1 MNAKNLSVCLLT
13 YNHEHLIEKVI
24 YSILN
29 QTYKDYELIISDDNS
44 SDNTYRICSALSVK
58 DERIK
63 LIKTKSNLGMAGNA
77 NYAIRHAKY
86 KYIALLHHDDILHE
100 DAFSEWLNCIEIND
114 RIVFV
119 FNYYKTNAPKT
130 KKEISIIKNFTS
142 VIEGKYFLKKFL
154 LKNWGCP
161 VRGTALIR
169 KKYFDEVG
177 GMNEKFGMLAD
188 VDLWMRLSAR
198 WDVGYVN
205 KPLMEVLVNRP
216 LDYPKDYTEFSWKSL
231 FNLFDIHAS
240 NINRNNYPN
249 YLRYIFKRFVFR
261 NKVSFEIIKWN
272 IYAVVRNK
280 KEIIYS
286 YKNENNCQYF
296 YSKWLVAIVKL
307 LFT

>member
-1 MNAKNLSVCLLT
+1 
-13 YNHEHLIEKVI
+13 
-24 YSILN
+24 
-29 QTYKDYELIISDDNS
+29 
-44 SDNTYRICSALSVK
+44 
-58 DERIK
+58 
-63 LIKTKSNLGMAGNA
+63 
-77 NYAIRHAKY
+77 
-86 KYIALLHHDDILHE
+86 
-100 DAFSEWLNCIEIND
+100 
-114 RIVFV
+114 
-119 FNYYKTNAPKT
+119 
-130 KKEISIIKNFTS
+130 
-142 VIEGKYFLKKFL
+142 
-154 LKNWGCP
+154 
-161 VRGTALIR
+161 
-169 KKYFDEVG
+169 
-177 GMNEKFGMLAD
+177 MNEKFGMLAD